1 MVLTCCLPV
10 YAVQFPESLE
20 ERAKLLG
27 DVQVKDIA
35 SIYRMQNVLGAGAQ
49 ATVYQAVNKKSNR
62 KVAVKVREQ
71 FSFLES
77 CGGAGNPLLSPRSG
91 ARVPAGARY
100 QGA

>member
-1 MVLTCCLPV
+1 MASPSAHLC
-10 YAVQFPESLE
+10 AVTQFPESLE

-62 KVAVKVREQ
+62 KVAVKVR
-71 FSFLES
+71 
-77 CGGAGNPLLSPRSG
+77 GGAVINL
-91 ARVPAGARY
+91 RV
-100 QGA
+100 